1 VKRLGLRAKFILL
14 TSSALA
20 VAFALIAFILVRS
33 TSDSLRTSL
42 TNESRSFATL
52 STDPIGSAFV
62 LYQDSGRVRILQ
74 QIQKFTDLDSNI
86 TNVSV
91 VDTTGKVLFSQ
102 NEGQPATVSTS
113 QAESFKSVYINTKG
127 GTPQRII
134 SPYIDNT
141 GGHRYSVVYEISSRT
156 IQRSV
161 RRAITYIL
169 VISLLSLVLTAVLL
183 YLAVNNF
190 LLRPIQL
197 LSIASLA
204 ISRGDLE
211 RKIEVMS
218 RDEVADLASAVR
230 TMADSLRA
238 NITKLKE
245 VDQLKSEFMMIAS
258 HNLRTPLT
266 IIQGYLETMASYPL
280 TPEVAKLV
288 EIISANSERLHIL
301 SEDILTISQIEANH
315 QLSADKQPVDLT
327 AVLKAMGDEFTILA
341 KEKGVSFAAQLPPES
356 YKVKAAVTYLRS
368 AIWNIMD
375 NALKFTAKDG
385 HVTLS
390 LTKNGDF
397 ALISIADTGIGIA
410 PDEIPKLFTKFH
422 RATSTL
428 QYEYEGVGIGLY
440 ITKLVVTQ
448 FGGDVS
454 VASTLG
460 KGTTFTI
467 RLPILSQQTS

>member
-1 VKRLGLRAKFILL
+1 
-14 TSSALA
+14 
-20 VAFALIAFILVRS
+20 
-33 TSDSLRTSL
+33 
-42 TNESRSFATL
+42 
-52 STDPIGSAFV
+52 
-62 LYQDSGRVRILQ
+62 
-74 QIQKFTDLDSNI
+74 
-86 TNVSV
+86 
-91 VDTTGKVLFSQ
+91 
-102 NEGQPATVSTS
+102 
-113 QAESFKSVYINTKG
+113 
-127 GTPQRII
+127 
-134 SPYIDNT
+134 
-141 GGHRYSVVYEISSRT
+141 
-156 IQRSV
+156 
-161 RRAITYIL
+161 
-169 VISLLSLVLTAVLL
+169 
-183 YLAVNNF
+183 
-190 LLRPIQL
+190 
-197 LSIASLA
+197 
-204 ISRGDLE
+204 
-211 RKIEVMS
+211 
-218 RDEVADLASAVR
+218 
-230 TMADSLRA
+230 MADSLRA

-422 RATSTL
+422 RATGTL
-428 QYEYEGVGIGLY
+428 EYNYEGVGIGLY